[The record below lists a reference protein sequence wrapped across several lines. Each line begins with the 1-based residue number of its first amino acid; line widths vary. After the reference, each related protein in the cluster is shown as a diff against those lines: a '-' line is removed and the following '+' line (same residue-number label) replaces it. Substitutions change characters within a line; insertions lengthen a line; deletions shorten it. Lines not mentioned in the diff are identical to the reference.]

1 MALPLLYWMLEC
13 PQCGTRRVV
22 HDTYL
27 EFVGTSEPN
36 PPPGAGWGGRPL
48 PDRYLCL
55 QGCPSQSR
63 VIGSIFRPE
72 DREMWLHEPHEPRKL
87 SRQESEEWQR
97 LIREG
102 GLSNLDPDGR
112 FSPSRG

>member
-13 PQCGTRRVV
+13 PQCGARRVV
-22 HDTYL
+22 HDAYL
-27 EFVGTSEPN
+27 EFVGAAEPA
-36 PPPGAGWGGRPL
+36 PGAGWGGRP
-48 PDRYLCL
+48 PPERYGCL
-55 QGCPSQSR
+55 KGCTGQPR

-97 LIREG
+97 LIREA
-102 GLSNLDPDGR
+102 GLVKP
-112 FSPSRG
+112 